1 MTLLKDFS
9 SIALKKFDLDFAV
22 DPLFKKTSADFD
34 EGGARGLLLNHLSID
49 QHCKIIFD
57 ASDATIECD
66 TEELD
71 GEVAP
76 VQKKLQEDEV
86 NAQESHSDDDTD
98 SAGKEDSPMEDAVQ
112 ETIVADRPTFEETE
126 NIEPM
131 DIDKPTELPSVE
143 EESKDTESPSVEEK
157 SKDTEDRVEI
167 SRLKARL
174 PTIEVLQG
182 LNIVPSLK
190 GFDFFS
196 ENNLEIP
203 TLDQEDDQPF
213 ENPAEE
219 DMDAFQFDDYGDDG
233 GDFGEDDMDPFAIDD
248 NNGDQDQHNKELDNT
263 EKAYQEPDFLTAM
276 LNNDDQIFNYF
287 DSTLQ
292 NWAGAEHWK
301 LKRPP
306 PAAKCKLF

>member
-1 MTLLKDFS
+1 M
-9 SIALKKFDLDFAV
+9 DFAV

-71 GEVAP
+71 GDRVDVEKDLVDHEANP
-76 VQKKLQEDEV
+76 QETNSDE
-86 NAQESHSDDDTD
+86 ETD
-98 SAGKEDSPMEDAVQ
+98 SEQEEKEVEGEDSPMEEAVE
-112 ETIVADRPTFEETE
+112 ETSVADRSTFEQTQD
-126 NIEPM
+126 M
-131 DIDKPTELPSVE
+131 DIDDKPIV
-143 EESKDTESPSVEEK
+143 KEK
-157 SKDTEDRVEI
+157 SIDLESRVEI

-174 PTIEVLQG
+174 PTMEVLEG

-196 ENNLEIP
+196 ENDLEIP
-203 TLDQEDDQPF
+203 ALDQDDDLPF
-213 ENPAEE
+213 ENPVEE
-219 DMDAFQFDDYGDDG
+219 DINPFQFDDYGDDG
-233 GDFGEDDMDPFAIDD
+233 GDFGIDDMDPFAIDD
-248 NNGDQDQHNKELDNT
+248 NMGDQDHHNEDLDHT
-263 EKAYQEPDFLTAM
+263 EKPYQEPDFLTAM
-276 LNNDDQIFNYF
+276 LNNGDQVFNYF

-306 PAAKCKLF
+306 VIKRKVIQK